1 MASCALFP
9 PPPQLLHSQETDYQ
23 ATHLAA
29 EPSTKLLFTASQD
42 TRPGQT
48 AEYVTVH
55 SLDPD
60 SGMLAFKY
68 RWAWVKRVC
77 RKSRVTSTSWCTACA
92 LSLAC
97 LRLLV
102 GGFDDG

>member
-1 MASCALFP
+1 MLLTVYPS

-29 EPSTKLLFTASQD
+29 EPSTKLLFTAAQD

-55 SLDPD
+55 SMDPD

-68 RWAWVKRVC
+68 RWAWVKGCVYKGQGDEC
-77 RKSRVTSTSWCTACA
+77 VTVHSPSMPD
-92 LSLAC
+92 S
-97 LRLLV
+97 
-102 GGFDDG
+102 F